1 MVKAIKTYESNGPFK
16 EMKDIEVEKLV
27 EDCLDGKTTG
37 IRTQDTI
44 VSLREGTKIV
54 DVFTIV
60 RHRIYE
66 SDLLIVNNRRDE

>member
-1 MVKAIKTYESNGPFK
+1 MTNIEKTYESNGPFK
-16 EMKDIEVEKLV
+16 EMNDKEIDELV
-27 EDCLDGKTTG
+27 KECFNGKTS

-44 VSLREGTKIV
+44 VSLRKDADIV

-66 SDLLIVNNRRDE
+66 KDENGKEER